1 MQEKNPVEKVSV
13 RLVFVLC
20 FAPSYLVLL
29 CVLLVYHPRG
39 GSRRLLLHPSPQR
52 VSVGTL
58 RDHREDCES
67 AGCSS
72 VKFAGRGRG
81 LLKPAGRLSV
91 KLAGCGSLKPAGRCS
106 FKFAGHF
113 KVKFAGRCSLKPAS
127 RSDVKPAGRASRQLK
142 VHSHVG
148 SSPRVCV
155 KKPLTRITPC
165 PLKPCP

>member
-1 MQEKNPVEKVSV
+1 MFCS
-13 RLVFVLC
+13 F
-20 FAPSYLVLL
+20 
-29 CVLLVYHPRG
+29 YHPRG

-72 VKFAGRGRG
+72 VKFTGRG
-81 LLKPAGRLSV
+81 LLKPAGHLSV

-106 FKFAGHF
+106 FKFAGHS

-127 RSDVKPAGRASRQLK
+127 RSDVKPAGRASRQPK
-142 VHSHVG
+142 VHSRVG

-165 PLKPCP
+165 PLEALSISLVLYTGTILVSLVLSIGVLQKQAGH